1 MGLMVVAE
9 VYERTGTSDGL
20 QSAPVDSSYW
30 SSSFYLVSVMDYVC
44 FCVPLRMP
52 TV

>member
-1 MGLMVVAE
+1 MGLMVVAAL
-9 VYERTGTSDGL
+9 YERTGTSDGL
-20 QSAPVDSSYW
+20 QSVPVESSYW

-44 FCVPLRMP
+44 FSVQLRIL